1 MAVNLS
7 KEIFMDIIRIT
18 DLEAIGYIGVKDGER
33 ANPQILLINFHGVY
47 DLSKAMQTDNVSD
60 TINYST
66 IAKRIKTIVAETKY
80 HLLEALANH
89 IMRELF
95 HEFSFSEITLRIEKP
110 HRVANTQLVGI
121 EITRKAENYS

>member
-18 DLEAIGYIGVKDGER
+18 DLEAIGYIGVKDDER

-66 IAKRIKTIVAETKY
+66 IAKRIKAIVAETKY
-80 HLLEALANH
+80 RLLEALANH

-95 HEFSFSEITLRIEKP
+95 YEFSFSEITLRIEKP
-110 HRVANTQLVGI
+110 HRVANTRLVGI

>member
-1 MAVNLS
+1 
-7 KEIFMDIIRIT
+7 MDIIRIT
-18 DLEAIGYIGVKDGER
+18 DLEAIGYIGVKDDER
-33 ANPQILLINFHGVY
+33 ANPQNLLISFHGVY

-66 IAKRIKTIVAETKY
+66 IAKRIKAIVAETKY
-80 HLLEALANH
+80 RLLEALANH

-95 HEFSFSEITLRIEKP
+95 YEFSFSEITLRIEKP
-110 HRVANTQLVGI
+110 HRVANTRLVGI